1 VLDNHLIFIL
11 VLFIIALLVR
21 DDFIFTIVYL
31 LAGVYIFG
39 RIWSTR
45 VLHSLV
51 HERSFTNRAFC
62 GEEIPVKLV
71 VKNRGWL
78 PMVWLRLNESLPVEV
93 APPTPLRQVLSLG
106 PRQQALFEYSLK
118 GRKRGYYKLGP
129 LYASTGDILGLVG
142 EQRWESSQDSL
153 IVYPRI
159 VRLTS
164 LELPSS
170 SPLGTLKS
178 SQPVYEDPSRVF
190 GKRPYIVGDSL
201 RRVDWK
207 ATAATGQMQVKHY
220 DPTISLTTAILLN
233 LNLNEYDRHNWAD
246 ATELAITVAASI
258 ADWVTRKKQNV
269 GLGTN
274 GLDPLSADRQILTI
288 APGKGQAQLMQILEV
303 LARMQ
308 AGETCSLVEVLQDW
322 MGSGLPWGTTLVL
335 ISGGADDRLFEE
347 LFRCRRS
354 GLNACLVLVG
364 QVSGFRSIKERCHH
378 FGIPLDI
385 IRNELDMDRWRG

>member
-1 VLDNHLIFIL
+1 MLDSHLIFIL

-39 RIWSTR
+39 RIWSSR
-45 VLHSLV
+45 VFRSLV
-51 HERSFTNRAFC
+51 HERTFTNRAFC
-62 GEEIPVKLV
+62 GDEIPVKLV

-78 PMVWLRLNESLPVEV
+78 PLVWLRLNESLPVEV
-93 APPTPLRQVLSLG
+93 APVIPLRQVLSLG

-118 GRKRGYYKLGP
+118 GRKRGYYKIGP
-129 LYASTGDILGLVG
+129 LYASTGDILGLAG

-159 VRLTS
+159 VRLTT

-170 SPLGTLKS
+170 SPLGTLKT

-190 GKRPYIVGDSL
+190 GKRPYIAGDSL

-207 ATAATGQMQVKHY
+207 ATAATGQMQVKQY
-220 DPTISLTTAILLN
+220 DPTISLTTAILLS
-233 LNLNEYDRHNWAD
+233 LNLDEYDRHSWAS

-258 ADWVTRKKQNV
+258 ADWVTRKKQTV

-274 GLDPLSADRQILTI
+274 GLDPLSPSRQVLTV

-303 LARMQ
+303 LARVQ
-308 AGETCSLVEVLQDW
+308 AGEACSLVEVIQGW
-322 MGSGLPWGTTLVL
+322 MGTGLPWGTTLVV
-335 ISGGADDRLFEE
+335 ISGGADDHLFEE
-347 LFRCRRS
+347 LFRCRRF
-354 GLNACLVLVG
+354 GLNACLVLLG
-364 QVSGFRSIKERCHH
+364 QVSGLRTIKERCHH
-378 FGIPLDI
+378 YGIPLDI
-385 IRNELDMDRWRG
+385 IRNELDLDRWRG